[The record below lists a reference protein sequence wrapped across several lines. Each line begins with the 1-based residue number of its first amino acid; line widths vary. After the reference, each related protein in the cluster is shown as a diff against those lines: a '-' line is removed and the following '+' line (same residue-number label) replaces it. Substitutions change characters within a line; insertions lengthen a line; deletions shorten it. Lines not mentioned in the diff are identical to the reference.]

1 MVSREIL
8 ARAINKVKSNL
19 SHTSIRKAERIYRSN
34 KVFNVEY
41 PHSTAGVISA
51 LVEGDHSTYR
61 VEFAYNN
68 EMEIWEHRCTCPT
81 RRKFCS
87 HMLALLLYVSN
98 DLSERNQVQDR
109 LNDYLN
115 SYSHDRCNLPIRGI
129 MFGLEIEFSGN
140 NSDYR
145 ACIDKFWLHNH
156 RCIKE
161 LLNRGWKLKRDSSV
175 DFELVSPIS
184 SKESLVKDFE
194 DFPDLWE
201 YWSVNTNGVDAGIH
215 VHCSM
220 DDIFAVGKQPLPE
233 TKEFLKSL
241 AIYLEDKFIRDETSQ
256 IFGRDY
262 TYYCKSWK
270 IDGELRYKWINFL
283 PLDRDVSK
291 TIEIRIFSSSIA
303 NRIPE
308 IIDKSYWLTQL
319 FRKSLVQWRKDG
331 RPSFSDWI
339 EGRKLLEIIFSKSE
353 ILSFFKVF
361 KPEVIKSV

>member
-1 MVSREIL
+1 MVNRGIL
-8 ARAINKVKSNL
+8 TRAIENVRRNL
-19 SHTSIRKAERIYRSN
+19 SNSSIRKAERIYRDN
-34 KVFNVEY
+34 KVYNVEY
-41 PHSTAGVISA
+41 PNSTAGVIFA

-61 VEFAYNN
+61 IEFAYNN
-68 EMEIWEHRCTCPT
+68 EMEIWEHSCTCPT
-81 RRKFCS
+81 RKKFCS
-87 HMLALLLYVSN
+87 HILALLLYVSN

-129 MFGLEIEFSGN
+129 MFGLEVEFYGVN
-140 NSDYR
+140 LGYGER
-145 ACIDKFWLHNH
+145 IDNFWKYNH
-156 RCIKE
+156 KYVKE

-184 SKESLVKDFE
+184 SKESLIKDFE

-201 YWSVNTNGVDAGIH
+201 YWSANTNNIEAGIH

-220 DDIFAVGKQPLPE
+220 DDVFAVSKQPLSE
-233 TKEFLKSL
+233 TKEFLRNL
-241 AIYLEDKFIRDETSQ
+241 AIYLEDNFIKDEVSQ

-270 IDGELRYKWINFL
+270 VDGEFKYKWINFL

-291 TIEIRIFSSSIA
+291 TIEIRIFSSSMA

-319 FRKSLVQWRKDG
+319 FRKSLVRWRKDG
-331 RPSFSDWI
+331 RHSFSDWI

-353 ILSFFKVF
+353 ILSFFRAF
-361 KPEVIKSV
+361 KPEVITV